1 MAYDEDVMEDDGFH
15 NSVSK
20 ARPKTSH
27 VSGRRRWIPEA
38 DEDQRPE
45 YKDEFVPPSPSLR
58 PMTSIYRYSLH
69 MERRTV
75 ILQSKFLGRRGK
87 WV

>member
-15 NSVSK
+15 NSVAK

-27 VSGRRRWIPEA
+27 VSGRRRWIPE
-38 DEDQRPE
+38 DEEQRPE
-45 YKDEFVPPSPSLR
+45 FKDEFVPPSPSLR

-69 MERRTV
+69 IE
-75 ILQSKFLGRRGK
+75 KAP
-87 WV
+87 